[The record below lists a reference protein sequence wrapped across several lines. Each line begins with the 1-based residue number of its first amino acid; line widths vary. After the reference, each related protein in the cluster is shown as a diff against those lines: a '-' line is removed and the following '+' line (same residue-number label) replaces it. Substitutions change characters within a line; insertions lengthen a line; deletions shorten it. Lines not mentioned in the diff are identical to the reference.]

1 MKKDNSKKYLQF
13 RDNYWEFIYE
23 SYNYWIN
30 ESTIDIEFHFII
42 PGLAEFK
49 PSWTIS
55 KKNSSYNEPDAVLDN
70 LVFSLGLVE
79 LISYWKTTCSPRV
92 HIRCG
97 KLSEDQ
103 IDWWKKLYKK
113 GLGEFFYLNGI
124 TVDDDFM
131 EIFTEYDPVEDKSL
145 KKGKLVF
152 ANEKVLV
159 PIGGGKDSIT
169 SLEILADDK
178 DRYPYIINPR
188 GATIDT
194 VNVAKLG
201 EDKRI
206 IANRTLD
213 KNMLELNK
221 LGFLNGH
228 TPFSAIVA
236 FSSII
241 AAYVNGIGFV
251 VLSNESSA
259 NESTV
264 LETDINHQYSKSYEF
279 ELDFINY
286 EERYIA
292 SNVKYFSLLRPLT
305 ELKIAQLFA
314 RYKGYHGIFRSCN
327 VGSKSNIW
335 CGQCSKCLFV
345 YIILSP
351 FLDQEYMINIFD
363 KDLLDDKNMKEIF
376 EKLVGILP
384 EKPFE
389 CVGSRGEINA
399 ALQELLRQYKSE
411 NRPLPYLLDYYKES
425 YNDEKYDI
433 ESYLTYLDKNN
444 SIPKEFYDILI
455 SKIL

>member
-1 MKKDNSKKYLQF
+1 MKKDNYKKYLQF
-13 RDNYWEFIYE
+13 RDNYSEFIYE
-23 SYNYWIN
+23 SYNYWIK

-55 KKNSSYNEPDAVLDN
+55 KKDLSYNKPDAVFDN
-70 LVFSLGLVE
+70 LIFSLGLVE

-92 HIRCG
+92 HIKCG

-103 IDWWKKLYKK
+103 IVWWKKLYRK

-124 TVDDDFM
+124 TVDNDFM
-131 EIFTEYDPVEDKSL
+131 ELYTASNLVKDKGL
-145 KKGKLVF
+145 KKERPIFGE
-152 ANEKVLV
+152 EKVLV

-169 SLEILADDK
+169 TLELVADDQA
-178 DRYPYIINPR
+178 RFPYIINPR

-201 EDKRI
+201 EDKLI

-228 TPFSAIVA
+228 TPFSALVA

-241 AAYVNGIGFV
+241 AAYVNDIGFIA
-251 VLSNESSA
+251 LSNESSA

-279 ELDFINY
+279 EMDFINY
-286 EERYIA
+286 EERYIT

-314 RYKGYHGIFRSCN
+314 RYKEYHGIFRSCN

-351 FLDQEYMINIFD
+351 FLDQDYMINIFG
-363 KDLLDDKNMKEIF
+363 KDLFDDKNMKEIF

-399 ALQELLRQYKSE
+399 ALQEILRQYKSE
-411 NRPLPYLLDYYKES
+411 NQSLPYLLEYYKES
-425 YNDEKYDI
+425 YEGDKYDI
-433 ESYLTYLDKNN
+433 DYYLTHLDKNN

>member
-1 MKKDNSKKYLQF
+1 MKKDNYKKYLQF

-55 KKNSSYNEPDAVLDN
+55 KRNSSYNEPDAVLDN

-131 EIFTEYDPVEDKSL
+131 EIFTEYDPVEDKSS
-145 KKGKLVF
+145 KKEKLVF

-178 DRYPYIINPR
+178 DSYPYIINTR

-206 IANRTLD
+206 IANRSLD

-251 VLSNESSA
+251 ALSNESSA

-286 EERYIA
+286 EDRYIA

-314 RYKGYHGIFRSCN
+314 RYKEYHGIFRSCN

-425 YNDEKYDI
+425 YDDGKYDI

-444 SIPKEFYDILI
+444 SIPKDFYDILI

>member
-1 MKKDNSKKYLQF
+1 MKKDNYKKYLQF

-55 KKNSSYNEPDAVLDN
+55 KRNSSYNEPDAVLDN

-145 KKGKLVF
+145 KKEKLVF

-178 DRYPYIINPR
+178 DSYPYIINPR

-206 IANRTLD
+206 IANRSLD

-251 VLSNESSA
+251 ALSNESSA

-264 LETDINHQYSKSYEF
+264 LETDINHQYSKSYEY

-286 EERYIA
+286 EDRYIA

-314 RYKGYHGIFRSCN
+314 RYKEYHRIFRSCN

-425 YNDEKYDI
+425 YDDGKYDI

-444 SIPKEFYDILI
+444 SIPKDFYDILI

>member
-1 MKKDNSKKYLQF
+1 MKKDNYKKYLQF

-131 EIFTEYDPVEDKSL
+131 EIFTESNPVKDESL
-145 KKGKLVF
+145 EKEKLVF
-152 ANEKVLV
+152 GNEKVLV

-206 IANRTLD
+206 IANRSLD
-213 KNMLELNK
+213 KNMLELNR

-251 VLSNESSA
+251 ALSNESSA

-286 EERYIA
+286 EDRYIA

-314 RYKGYHGIFRSCN
+314 RYKEYHRIFRSCN

-376 EKLVGILP
+376 EKLVGILQRSHLN
-384 EKPFE
+384 
-389 CVGSRGEINA
+389 V
-399 ALQELLRQYKSE
+399 
-411 NRPLPYLLDYYKES
+411 
-425 YNDEKYDI
+425 
-433 ESYLTYLDKNN
+433 
-444 SIPKEFYDILI
+444 
-455 SKIL
+455 

>member
-1 MKKDNSKKYLQF
+1 MKKDNYKKYLQF

-55 KKNSSYNEPDAVLDN
+55 KRNSSYNEPDAVLDN

-145 KKGKLVF
+145 KKEKLVF

-178 DRYPYIINPR
+178 DSYPYIINPR

-206 IANRTLD
+206 IANRSLD

-251 VLSNESSA
+251 ALSNESSA

-286 EERYIA
+286 EDRYIA

-314 RYKGYHGIFRSCN
+314 RYKEYHRIFRSCN

-425 YNDEKYDI
+425 YDDGKYDI

-444 SIPKEFYDILI
+444 SIPKDFYDILI